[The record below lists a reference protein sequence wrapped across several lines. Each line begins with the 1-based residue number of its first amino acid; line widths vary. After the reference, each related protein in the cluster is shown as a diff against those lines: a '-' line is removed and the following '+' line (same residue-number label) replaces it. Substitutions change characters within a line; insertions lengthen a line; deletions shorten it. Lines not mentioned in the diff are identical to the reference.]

1 MAPFELYAIYHDAF
15 NVDYV
20 KWRLAVKK
28 MELNKKDL
36 LKNTIFNTI
45 LGNLNLS

>member
-1 MAPFELYAIYHDAF
+1 MAPFELF

-20 KWRLAVKK
+20 KWSLAVKK

-36 LKNTIFNTI
+36 MKNTIFNTI